1 MISNTD
7 LKGAAVPAPI
17 VAGAGDR
24 PAALE
29 FDLVHH
35 LPGRLRLRSAVLKG
49 NTFASEEARRHL
61 AQIDGVT
68 SVRANPATGSV
79 LTGIEHASETE
90 PSRVLSCSR
99 RARSGPPN
107 KGNHT
112 LVEGAAWDGDS
123 ALRTH
128 RRTSRKS
135 KRAHDKTARKAAE
148 LTVPRRWLRAECF
161 FKERLG
167 TDSIPQHPS
176 GRWRWHCWTIC

>member
-79 LTGIEHASETE
+79 LLEYD
-90 PSRVLSCSR
+90 PNVLSPDK
-99 RARSGPPN
+99 A
-107 KGNHT
+107 T
-112 LVEGAAWDGDS
+112 EVLAAHGC
-123 ALRTH
+123 ALRATEA
-128 RRTSRKS
+128 RTETGG
-135 KRAHDKTARKAAE
+135 KRADQLASAAMN
-148 LTVPRRWLRAECF
+148 WAINAIA
-161 FKERLG
+161 ERLAMAMI
-167 TDSIPQHPS
+167 TALA
-176 GRWRWHCWTIC
+176 